1 MRWGLFLALFAGLW
15 PLGAAA
21 QDLARVPFSMPLA
34 QTGIVVIDMER
45 LFAES
50 DYGEQV
56 SAEVQRR
63 SAALQAENDRLAGEL
78 EQEVAALTLRRQ
90 ELEPE
95 AFRAEAAAFDLRVQK
110 IRAEQDA
117 KEAAVSDFVSTS
129 QERFLAS
136 VSPLLTDLMRA
147 RGASV
152 IMEQRQVFLADP
164 ALDITGAAIAAVDA
178 ELASGTLKIPELA
191 P

>member
-15 PLGAAA
+15 PLAAAA
-21 QDLARVPFSMPLA
+21 QDLVRVPFSMPLA

-50 DYGEQV
+50 DYGGQV
-56 SAEVQRR
+56 SAAVQAR
-63 SAALQAENDRLAGEL
+63 SAALQVENDRLAAEL
-78 EQEVAALTLRRQ
+78 EQEVATLTLRRQ

-147 RGASV
+147 RGASL

-178 ELASGTLKIPELA
+178 ELASGTLKIPELT